1 MGKTVLLVLDVQNGV
16 IQLLK
21 NMDTYLDRLAPII
34 ETARDKSIKIIYVTT
49 AFRPD
54 YPDLHPRNP
63 SAPRVMPSKMF
74 LEGDASVEI
83 HPSVTPVQGDVI
95 ITKRRVSSFTGTE
108 LDLVLRS
115 LGAEHLVLA
124 GLSTS
129 GAVLSTVRQGADL
142 DYSLTV
148 LEDLCRDRDYEL
160 HDVLMKKV
168 IARQAQVVSSAQWVA
183 GFGDEE

>member
-1 MGKTVLLVLDVQNGV
+1 M
-16 IQLLK
+16 
-21 NMDTYLDRLAPII
+21 
-34 ETARDKSIKIIYVTT
+34 
-49 AFRPD
+49 
-54 YPDLHPRNP
+54 
-63 SAPRVMPSKMF
+63 
-74 LEGDASVEI
+74 
-83 HPSVTPVQGDVI
+83 TPVQGDVI